1 MQKLLLSIGLAA
13 PVLLFAFSS
22 GPPIRRTGAAVDG
35 GQTCTA
41 CHQTYAPAN
50 SDPRG
55 RVTLLAGSYTP
66 GVKQLIWVTV
76 EHPEARRWGF
86 QLTARLASDETKP
99 AGTFT
104 PTSAIRVRCDP
115 TGADA
120 PCNGALEF
128 ASHVRES
135 TQAGT
140 LGRGVFAVEW
150 TPPASDAGDVVFYA
164 AGNAADGNG
173 ASSGDR
179 IYTTSL
185 RIPSAGCGSLT
196 ARPTIT
202 RVTNA
207 GSYRDEAGIAMNTM
221 VAIYGTNFAV
231 PGTAR
236 QAIRSDLVDG
246 VYPRTLA
253 CASVEIAGQTAPVTF
268 VSPTQINVQAPTGL
282 LAGPVD
288 VEVKLNRN
296 TPAELKAEKQGVLS
310 RFYSPAFFQFLPSSS
325 IAAQIAP
332 NFEILAS
339 PNLVPGGRPIKPG
352 EVAILYGTG
361 FGPTE
366 PVYQRGEIAQ
376 GPAPIRDPYTV
387 RVGGVTLTPAEI
399 LYGGLSPGSISGLY
413 QFNIRIPANT
423 PDGDIPVEIE
433 IGGLKTQP
441 GVTIPVKR

>member
-1 MQKLLLSIGLAA
+1 
-13 PVLLFAFSS
+13 
-22 GPPIRRTGAAVDG
+22 
-35 GQTCTA
+35 
-41 CHQTYAPAN
+41 
-50 SDPRG
+50 
-55 RVTLLAGSYTP
+55 
-66 GVKQLIWVTV
+66 
-76 EHPEARRWGF
+76 
-86 QLTARLASDETKP
+86 
-99 AGTFT
+99 
-104 PTSAIRVRCDP
+104 
-115 TGADA
+115 
-120 PCNGALEF
+120 
-128 ASHVRES
+128 
-135 TQAGT
+135 
-140 LGRGVFAVEW
+140 
-150 TPPASDAGDVVFYA
+150 
-164 AGNAADGNG
+164 
-173 ASSGDR
+173 
-179 IYTTSL
+179 L